1 MHAEMLFIDLR
12 AVFLLS
18 SYPRPDLKARQQC
31 LVLVEMVLDANYK
44 ISKTNRGG
52 HHN

>member
-18 SYPRPDLKARQQC
+18 SYPRQDLKARQQC
-31 LVLVEMVLDANYK
+31 LVLVEMVLDAK